1 MEKVKNIHHALM
13 NVRKELIET
22 TLIKSAKGAF
32 KNSYTPL
39 PDIIKVAEPLLLK
52 YNVLSIFDECTSHTN
67 TEKPNEALF
76 ILTLYHPET
85 ETKLVNHFKVELEKR
100 TPQGKRSAYTY
111 AQRSL
116 YESTLVINK
125 EDDDAE
131 NTMTVDELN
140 QAIASLTRKRNAITK
155 SSEKTSNGSNPFGSN

>member
-1 MEKVKNIHHALM
+1 MDKTINVYMALM

-22 TLIKSAKGAF
+22 TLIKSGKGAF
-32 KNSYTPL
+32 NNSYTPL

-52 YNVLSIFDECTSHTN
+52 NGVLSIFDECTSHVN
-67 TEKPNEALF
+67 SEKPNEALF
-76 ILTLYHPET
+76 LLTLYHPESD
-85 ETKLVNHFKVELEKR
+85 TKVVNHIKVELEKR

-125 EDDDAE
+125 EDDDAT
-131 NTMTVDELN
+131 NTMTVAELDE
-140 QAIASLTRKRNAITK
+140 AIKSLTRQKNK
-155 SSEKTSNGSNPFGSN
+155 LSSSNNNVQNGDNPFGRK